1 MHRIMIVD
9 DDAFV
14 SLELSELLTAIGY
27 DVVGMASSG
36 KDGVE
41 MARDVRP
48 DLILMDVILP
58 GEPGGIEAAEEIMS
72 QLDIPVIFI
81 TGHTEEEFLHRAKQV
96 EPFGYILKPFQKI
109 QLMATID
116 IALNKKNLESQL
128 RRSQKRLRQLSTYL
142 IGVQENERKRIALEL
157 HDEVG
162 QALSFLKLSIGS
174 ISKKLPKDQIEL
186 KNECEEI
193 SDYILQMVENVRRLS
208 RDLSPRIVE
217 DLGLSSALRWLVE
230 NSSQHANIETS
241 IEMDDINSLIPK
253 EVQVALYRIFQ
264 EAITN
269 MVKHAKAT
277 RVSIAAKKNKAGDI
291 FSFILK
297 DNGVGFDLG
306 EYMGDVSIDRGLGLT
321 AMDERAKIL
330 GGSLEISSQVGK
342 GTKITLSVP
351 INKGG

>member
-81 TGHTEEEFLHRAKQV
+81 TGYTEEEFLHRAKQV
-96 EPFGYILKPFQKI
+96 EPFGYILKPFQKT

-174 ISKKLPKDQIEL
+174 IAKKLSTDQIEL
-186 KNECEEI
+186 KNECKEI

-217 DLGLSSALRWLVE
+217 DLGLSSALRWLIE
-230 NSSQHANIETS
+230 NSSQHTNIETS

-277 RVSIAAKKNKAGDI
+277 RVSITAKKSEAGDI

-306 EYMGDVSIDRGLGLT
+306 EYMGHISIDRGLGLT